1 MIKKETSY
9 RKCWDEKD
17 WYGWAVSQKL
27 PVDGSKWIENRFQFN
42 KDFIKNYNDDSD
54 IEYFLGND
62 VQYLKNNKDLKSG
75 TICRKLSR

>member
-17 WYGWAVSQKL
+17 SYGWAVSQKL

-54 IEYFLGND
+54 IE
-62 VQYLKNNKDLKSG
+62 
-75 TICRKLSR
+75 

>member
-17 WYGWAVSQKL
+17 SYGWAISQKL
-27 PVDGSKWIENRFQFN
+27 PVDGLKWIENTFEFN

-54 IEYFLGND
+54 NIEYFLGND
-62 VQYLKNNKDLKSG
+62 VQYLEKNKD
-75 TICRKLSR
+75 

>member
-17 WYGWAVSQKL
+17 SYGQAVSQKL

-62 VQYLKNNKDLKSG
+62 VQYLKNNKD
-75 TICRKLSR
+75 